1 MLTGILLLL
10 AAVAAAEDPTEHF
23 ETKVRPMFVKKC
35 NACHTSAPQAG
46 LRLDS
51 RDAMITGGRS
61 GAAIVPG
68 DPDKSLLMAVLNH
81 THARIQ
87 MPPPGKLPQEELD
100 AVALWIKQGAV
111 FPASTKP
118 LVSFRISDEQRAHWA
133 FQPIASQPGATID
146 SIVRARLA
154 AKKLKPA
161 PQADRITLLRRVTY
175 DLTGLPPTI
184 DELDGFLSDRSPQ
197 AYEKVIDRLLASP
210 RYGERW
216 GRHWLDVVRYAD
228 TAGDSSDYPVPQ
240 AHKYRDW
247 VIAAF
252 NRDMPYDQFVREQLA
267 GDLLPSSN
275 EEQRWQRLIATGYV
289 ANTRRFSVVPERQ
302 MHLSYDDTIDNVGK
316 AFLGLSVNCAR
327 CHDHKYDP
335 ISNKDYYALFGIFAS
350 TRYPFAGSENR
361 NQQADFIRRKSD
373 AEFAKQLAPIQAEL
387 QAIDA
392 KLKQLEDL
400 RKLYTER
407 SAALRAGKEPPPLP
421 EGAIE
426 QTKIKPEY
434 NKTLGQRMELLA
446 KVGPIEDA
454 YAVIDDKPVDA
465 PVLLRGEVDK
475 KGDIVERRF
484 LEILGGQTLK
494 DKSASGRRELA
505 DWILG
510 TPIAARVMVNR
521 VWQFHFGRGIVT
533 TPNDFGKRG
542 MKPTHPELLDYLA
555 SQFAQG
561 GWSVK
566 KLHRIILLSETY
578 RQSSVGDAANTAVD
592 PGNDLL
598 WKFDRRRLDAESLR
612 DSLLALGGTLDWKMG
627 GEHPFPP
634 MQEWRYTQHRP
645 YAAVYES
652 NQRSV
657 YLMTQRIQRHPYL
670 AMFDGADTNAS
681 TPARSPSITPIQA
694 LFQMNSKLVEEN
706 SEGFAAKLLA
716 SYSDDK
722 ARIDAAHR
730 MATGRAAAPEL
741 QGKAAEYLT
750 AAQRA
755 LQKAGV
761 AEESHRRKALASYLR
776 ALLASNE
783 FMFVD

>member
-1 MLTGILLLL
+1 MLTGLLLML
-10 AAVAAAEDPTEHF
+10 AATAAAQDPAEHF
-23 ETKVRPMFVKKC
+23 ETKVRPLLVKKC
-35 NACHTSAPQAG
+35 NACHAAAPQAG

-51 RDAMITGGRS
+51 RDALLKGGKS
-61 GAAIVPG
+61 GPAIVPG
-68 DPDKSLLMAVLNH
+68 DADSSLLMAVLKH

-100 AVALWIKQGAV
+100 AIALWIKQGAV
-111 FPASTKP
+111 FPANTKP

-133 FQPIASQPGATID
+133 FQPLARVAGASID
-146 SIVRARLA
+146 GIVRARLA
-154 AKKLKPA
+154 EKKLKPA
-161 PQADRITLLRRVTY
+161 AAADKITLLRRVTY

-184 DELDGFLSDRSPQ
+184 DELDAFLADASPR
-197 AYEKVIDRLLASP
+197 AYEKVIDRLLHSP

-247 VIAAF
+247 VIAAI

-275 EEQRWQRLIATGYV
+275 ADERWQRLIATGYV

-350 TRYPFAGSENR
+350 TRFPFAGSENR
-361 NQQADFIRRKSD
+361 NQQADFVRRKSE
-373 AEFAKQLAPIQAEL
+373 AEIAQQLLPIKPEL
-387 QAIDA
+387 DAIDA

-400 RKLYTER
+400 RKLYTDR
-407 SAALRAGKEPPPLP
+407 AAAVRAGKEPPPLP

-446 KVGPIEDA
+446 KVEPIEDA
-454 YAVIDDKPVDA
+454 YAVVDAKPVDS

-475 KGDIVERRF
+475 KGDVVERRF
-484 LEILGGQTLK
+484 LEVLGGQTLK
-494 DKSASGRRELA
+494 DKTASGRQELA

-510 TPIAARVMVNR
+510 TPLAARVMVNR
-521 VWQFHFGRGIVT
+521 IWQFHFGKGIVA

-542 MKPTHPELLDYLA
+542 VKPVHPELLDYLA
-555 SQFAQG
+555 VRFAEG
-561 GWSVK
+561 GWSMK
-566 KLHRIILLSETY
+566 KLHREILLSATY
-578 RQSSVGDAANTAVD
+578 RQSSVGDAANAAVD
-592 PGNDLL
+592 PANELL

-612 DSLLALGGTLDWKMG
+612 DSLLALGGTLDLKMG
-627 GEHPFPP
+627 GAHPFPP

-681 TPARSPSITPIQA
+681 TPVRSPSITPIQA

-706 SEGFAAKLLA
+706 SEGFAARLLA
-716 SYSDDK
+716 AYPDDR
-722 ARIDAAHR
+722 ARVDAAHR
-730 MATGRAAAPEL
+730 MATGRGASSDL
-741 QGKAAEYLT
+741 QGRAAEYLS
-750 AAQRA
+750 AAQVA
-755 LQKAGV
+755 LQKAGE

-776 ALLASNE
+776 ALLGSNA

>member
-1 MLTGILLLL
+1 MLTGLLLMT
-10 AAVAAAEDPTEHF
+10 AVAAAQDPAEHF
-23 ETKVRPMFVKKC
+23 ETRVRPLLVKKC
-35 NACHTSAPQAG
+35 HACHTSAPQAG

-51 RDAMITGGRS
+51 REALLKGGKS
-61 GAAIVPG
+61 GAAVVPG
-68 DPDKSLLMAVLNH
+68 DPDKSLLLAVLNH
-81 THARIQ
+81 THAKIQ

-100 AVALWIKQGAV
+100 AVALWIQQGAV

-118 LVSFRISDEQRAHWA
+118 LASFRISDEQRAHWA
-133 FQPIASQPGATID
+133 FQPLAKQAGASID
-146 SIVRARLA
+146 SVVRARLA

-161 PQADRITLLRRVTY
+161 PAADKITLLRRVTY
-175 DLTGLPPTI
+175 DLTGLPASI
-184 DELDGFLSDRSPQ
+184 DELDAFLSDTSPQ

-252 NRDMPYDQFVREQLA
+252 NRDLPYDQFVREQLA
-267 GDLLPSSN
+267 GDLLLSSN
-275 EEQRWQRLIATGYV
+275 EEDRWQRLVATGYV

-302 MHLSYDDTIDNVGK
+302 MHLSHDDTIDNVGK

-335 ISNKDYYALFGIFAS
+335 ISNKDYYALSGIFAS

-361 NQQADFIRRKSD
+361 NQQADFVRRKSD
-373 AEFAKQLAPIQAEL
+373 AEIALQLLPIKPEL
-387 QAIDA
+387 DVIDG
-392 KLKQLEDL
+392 KLKTLEDL

-407 SAALRAGKEPPPLP
+407 AAAVRAGKQPPPLP
-421 EGAIE
+421 EGTIE

-454 YAVIDDKPVDA
+454 YAVVDA
-465 PVLLRGEVDK
+465 KAVDSPILLRGEADK
-475 KGDIVERRF
+475 KGETVERRF
-484 LEILGGQTLK
+484 LEVLGGQTLR
-494 DKSASGRRELA
+494 DKQASGRRELA
-505 DWILG
+505 EWILG
-510 TPIAARVMVNR
+510 TPLAARVMVNR
-521 VWQFHFGRGIVT
+521 IWQFHFGKGIVT

-555 SQFAQG
+555 SQFVEG
-561 GWSVK
+561 GWRVK
-566 KLHRIILLSETY
+566 RLHREILLSSTY
-578 RQSSVGDAANTAVD
+578 RQSSAGEASNAAVD
-592 PGNDLL
+592 PNNELL

-612 DSLLALGGTLDWKMG
+612 DSLLALGGTLDLKMG
-627 GEHPFPP
+627 GAHPFPP

-681 TPARSPSITPIQA
+681 TPVRSPSITPIQA
-694 LFQMNSKLVEEN
+694 LFQLNSKLVEEN
-706 SEGFAAKLLA
+706 SEAFAARLLA
-716 SYSDDK
+716 AYADDR
-722 ARIDAAHR
+722 ARVDAAHR
-730 MATGRAAAPEL
+730 MATGRGASTEL
-741 QGKAAEYLT
+741 QAR
-750 AAQRA
+750 AAQYLSAAQVA
-755 LQKAGV
+755 LQKAGT

-783 FMFVD
+783 FLFVD